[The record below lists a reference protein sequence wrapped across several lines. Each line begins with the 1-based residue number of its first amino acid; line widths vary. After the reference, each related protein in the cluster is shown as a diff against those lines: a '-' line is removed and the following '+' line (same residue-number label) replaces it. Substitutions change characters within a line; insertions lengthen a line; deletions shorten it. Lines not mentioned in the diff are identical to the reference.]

1 MENSN
6 MEMKSFKT
14 YQKNPISSFHT
25 KIKEIKKPS
34 SNFHKN
40 KPCLIVLPLPVLPA
54 LMSALCRPAFWAG
67 EVTTGTFLHH
77 TVAQVKVVVC
87 QDPLIVVQ
95 NSLAS

>member
-1 MENSN
+1 
-6 MEMKSFKT
+6 MKSFKN
-14 YQKNPISSFHT
+14 YREKNPIDSFHKNKRNNKSQAQIFT
-25 KIKEIKKPS
+25 R
-34 SNFHKN
+34 N

-67 EVTTGTFLHH
+67 EVTTGTFLYH

-87 QDPLIVVQ
+87 QDPLVIVQ